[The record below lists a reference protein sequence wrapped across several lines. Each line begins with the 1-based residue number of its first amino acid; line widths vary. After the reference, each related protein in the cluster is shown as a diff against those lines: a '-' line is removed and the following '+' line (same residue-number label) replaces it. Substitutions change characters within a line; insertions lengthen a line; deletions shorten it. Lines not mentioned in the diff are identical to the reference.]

1 MTSAA
6 SSSDRLRPLRRQP
19 GDSRRT
25 RGPSRHSL
33 TARAAN
39 GSSGRVDGAG
49 SALPCSSRTIA
60 ENQTPSSRRRSA
72 TSSRSSGADRLRARR
87 RPWPRTRNG
96 AFLALRCRQ
105 ARHMRRAAAA
115 SRHSAAAS
123 CPGPGWS
130 RKVQAPPSS
139 SRPSRADSGAA
150 PRAAPMLI
158 RLGTLATKR
167 RNRVASSSL
176 APVGQGACV
185 PGGII
190 GFPRGLHRAGG

>member
-1 MTSAA
+1 M
-6 SSSDRLRPLRRQP
+6 
-19 GDSRRT
+19 
-25 RGPSRHSL
+25 
-33 TARAAN
+33 
-39 GSSGRVDGAG
+39 DGAG

-176 APVGQGACV
+176 APAGQGAC
-185 PGGII
+185 GA
-190 GFPRGLHRAGG
+190 RRDHRLSPWPASSRRLSHCVSSALTMRLACRSRSSSSARERSAIRW